1 MIYPI
6 AYQRTDRILLAKF
19 RRICLE
25 GEALEAIGVEA
36 EAVCKY
42 TASTFLLDILQ
53 APLQTKLILI
63 NIVFQNSP
71 QCVSKA
77 TTNTEAIKSGSL
89 ASSFSA
95 KLKNELGES

>member
-42 TASTFLLDILQ
+42 TASHSCLTYFRHHYK
-53 APLQTKLILI
+53 P
-63 NIVFQNSP
+63 N
-71 QCVSKA
+71 
-77 TTNTEAIKSGSL
+77 
-89 ASSFSA
+89 
-95 KLKNELGES
+95 